1 MAVAVAT
8 AAALLGGGD
17 GPMSARA
24 AELKVIGSSGVRSVV
39 NQLGPQAWPSLPT
52 MMWSGTEMP
61 SGFAT
66 STITRVIS
74 MSARD
79 GVGSPPG

>member
-1 MAVAVAT
+1 
-8 AAALLGGGD
+8 
-17 GPMSARA
+17 
-24 AELKVIGSSGVRSVV
+24 
-39 NQLGPQAWPSLPT
+39 
-52 MMWSGTEMP
+52 MMWSCTVTL

-79 GVGSPPG
+79 GVGSPPMIVHENYGFVHHIEQKMIFVSATAGPSASGNDVADETLCLLSDPHYEA